1 MGKSSKLSSI
11 PAVQAIGAS
20 EGGRD
25 YCSKTVEVR
34 PIENG
39 FIRRISVDGP
49 EGYRSHEKFHA
60 AHPGLEETSGGNSGS
75 NPLRDAIATIKK

>member
-1 MGKSSKLSSI
+1 MGR
-11 PAVQAIGAS
+11 P

-39 FIRRISVDGP
+39 FVRRISVDGP
-49 EGYRSHEKFHA
+49 DGYKSSERFHA
-60 AHPGLEETSGGNSGS
+60 AHPGLEETSGGNSGP
-75 NPLRDAIATIKK
+75 NPLRDAIATIRK